1 MVLLAYVP
9 TTTRA
14 TTPLMCWIQMAIVWN
29 SFTRVGNMIID
40 MEIHQAAI
48 LRKTAEAFVV
58 ATNAFDVEQALK
70 LFTSNAL
77 IDDPSTGHRFKGH
90 DGIRTYIE
98 QYFIGYHTQTSIISM
113 DILSDKRIRVKVDF
127 SGDFGK
133 EIGILE
139 ISVNTDQLI
148 VRIDANLE

>member
-1 MVLLAYVP
+1 MD
-9 TTTRA
+9 
-14 TTPLMCWIQMAIVWN
+14 IVWS

-48 LRKTAEAFVV
+48 LRKTAEALVV
-58 ATNAFDVEQALK
+58 ATNAFDVEQTLK

-98 QYFIGYHTQTSIISM
+98 QYFIGYHTQTRIISM
-113 DILSDKRIRVKVDF
+113 DILGDKRIRVRVDF

>member
-1 MVLLAYVP
+1 
-9 TTTRA
+9 
-14 TTPLMCWIQMAIVWN
+14 
-29 SFTRVGNMIID
+29 MIID

-48 LRKTAEAFVV
+48 LKKTAEAFVV

-90 DGIRTYIE
+90 DGIRKYIE
-98 QYFIGYHTQTSIISM
+98 QYFIGYHTQTRIISM
-113 DILSDKRIRVKVDF
+113 DILGDKKIRVRVDF